1 MGTEF
6 SACKTGMDRMN
17 VTSVLQSLC
26 LQRELLLQS
35 RNSSV
40 YQHAQKFVG
49 QTRCF
54 FVFFFFCKLRRVLT

>member
-49 QTRCF
+49 QTRW
-54 FVFFFFCKLRRVLT
+54 VFFLGFFLQTKESV